1 MLPFLSELLTQ
12 YWGPFRLLSSFL
24 IIIAIGSTLAALAT
38 FILLPKLWHRLPHD
52 GGKAFVKGS
61 EAAKGKPTGAGVI
74 LVTIFTI
81 VTLLVMPL
89 HWRFIG
95 ILACLYFCM
104 MTGYLDD
111 RSSQPWGQ
119 LKKGLLDAAAVLAAA
134 ALLSRGK
141 DVTIWIPFFKG
152 SAPGGGFVIPVAIYI
167 PCAAFLLWIS
177 INAVNCSDG
186 VDGLAG
192 SLALMTLFILG
203 LVLYGV
209 TGHKKIAEYLLLPH
223 YTDGA
228 HWATM
233 SYITCGMLAGYLW
246 YNAKPSSVMM
256 GDAGSRFLGLLIG
269 LCSLATGNPAM
280 LLVVAHILL
289 LNGGTG
295 LVKLLLLRF
304 LKKLGFDVRQ
314 ALSNVPNPINPKN
327 FATDEEVEKQIG
339 LVRFIQRYRFPIHDQ
354 CRKNLNWSDTQVLV
368 RFMLLQA
375 VTTPFFILMFI
386 KLR

>member
-12 YWGPFRLLSSFL
+12 HWGPFRLLASFL

-38 FILLPKLWHRLPHD
+38 FIILPKLWHRLPHD

-74 LVTIFTI
+74 LVTIFTA

-111 RSSQPWGQ
+111 RSAQPWGQ

-134 ALLSRGK
+134 TLLSRGK

-209 TGHKKIAEYLLLPH
+209 TGHKKIAEYLLLPN

-233 SYITCGMLAGYLW
+233 AFITCGMLAGYLW

-295 LVKLLLLRF
+295 LVKILLLRL

>member
-24 IIIAIGSTLAALAT
+24 VIIAIGSTLAALAT

-111 RSSQPWGQ
+111 RSTQPWGQ

>member
-24 IIIAIGSTLAALAT
+24 VIIAIGSTLAALAT
-38 FILLPKLWHRLPHD
+38 FIILPKLWHRLPHD

-74 LVTIFTI
+74 LVTIFTA

-111 RSSQPWGQ
+111 RSAQPWGQ

-134 ALLSRGK
+134 TLLSRGK

-209 TGHKKIAEYLLLPH
+209 TGHKKIAEYLLLPN

-233 SYITCGMLAGYLW
+233 AFITCGMLAGYLW

-295 LVKLLLLRF
+295 LVKILLLRL

>member
-1 MLPFLSELLTQ
+1 MLPFLSEHLTQ
-12 YWGPFRLLSSFL
+12 FWGPFRLLSSFL
-24 IIIAIGSTLAALAT
+24 VLIAIGSSLAA
-38 FILLPKLWHRLPHD
+38 ILSFFFLPKLWDRLPHD

-74 LVTIFTI
+74 LVNIFTLVI
-81 VTLLVMPL
+81 LLVLPL
-89 HWRFIG
+89 HWRFVG
-95 ILACLYFCM
+95 IIACLYFCM

-111 RSSQPWGQ
+111 KSSTPWGQ
-119 LKKGLLDAAAVLAAA
+119 LKKGLLDAVVVLAAA
-134 ALLSRGK
+134 TLLSRGK
-141 DVTIWIPFFKG
+141 DVTIWLPIFKG

-203 LVLYGV
+203 IFLYGV
-209 TGHKKIAEYLLLPH
+209 TGHKKIAEYFLLPH

-233 SYITCGMLAGYLW
+233 AFITCGMLAGYLW
-246 YNAKPSSVMM
+246 HNAKPSSVMM

-269 LCSLATGNPAM
+269 LGSLACGNPFM
-280 LLVVAHILL
+280 LLVVAPILL
-289 LNGGTG
+289 FNGGTG
-295 LVKLLLLRF
+295 LVKILLLRL
-304 LKKLGFDVRQ
+304 LKNLGFDVRQ
-314 ALSNVPNPINPKN
+314 ALSRVPNPINPQN

-354 CRKNLNWSDTQVLV
+354 CRKNLDWSDTQVLV

-375 VTTPFFILMFI
+375 LLTPFLILLFV